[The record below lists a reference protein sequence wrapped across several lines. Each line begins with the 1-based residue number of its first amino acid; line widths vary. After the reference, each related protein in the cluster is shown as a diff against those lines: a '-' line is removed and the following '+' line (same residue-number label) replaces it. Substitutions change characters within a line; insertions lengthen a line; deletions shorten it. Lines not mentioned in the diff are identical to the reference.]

1 MSELAQDYTY
11 RVLSV
16 DSSGSSI
23 IRITS
28 YDSLDLDWDLQLR
41 AGDSDGSIAAFVD
54 TVIDHT
60 IHHWAVEREA
70 VPVVT
75 INTPVADRW
84 KPRTTGAFPS
94 YNFLTQYVDS
104 YDSETNDLITT
115 LYSVRNLSP
124 SEKISVYDELVTPR
138 DILLRNLGTSNRLD
152 SAEQYFQVSNAMI
165 KSAAWDGSTGASF
178 DWSNDQISERG
189 IRTVERQAEGHFRVY
204 FETPIAAAKYTAVTG
219 IGDQKYS
226 GAGSSPR
233 QLTVIARDSAY
244 VDVHCERT
252 DDAVGEDN
260 GFFSVHI
267 HPGSLSLTPEQS
279 LLAVRY
285 EEKDGFEFNDSVC
298 TALRTILSINDS
310 DFAALMVE

>member
-60 IHHWAVEREA
+60 IHHWAAQREA

-75 INTPVADRW
+75 INAPVADRW
-84 KPRTTGAFPS
+84 KPRTTSAFPS

-115 LYSVRNLSP
+115 LYSVRSLTDSEKAETYANLSV
-124 SEKISVYDELVTPR
+124 SRADMFQNLLDNGYLNSIESDLGIE
-138 DILLRNLGTSNRLD
+138 DI
-152 SAEQYFQVSNAMI
+152 
-165 KSAAWDGSTGASF
+165 
-178 DWSNDQISERG
+178 SNDSDEVAFRNRG
-189 IRTVERQAEGHFRVY
+189 AFEFYEPIMQRVQA
-204 FETPIAAAKYTAVTG
+204 
-219 IGDQKYS
+219 
-226 GAGSSPR
+226 
-233 QLTVIARDSAY
+233 
-244 VDVHCERT
+244 
-252 DDAVGEDN
+252 
-260 GFFSVHI
+260 
-267 HPGSLSLTPEQS
+267 SLSL
-279 LLAVRY
+279 
-285 EEKDGFEFNDSVC
+285 
-298 TALRTILSINDS
+298 NDS
-310 DFAALMVE
+310 DFAKLFVVE